1 MSNENKK
8 QEYAIYDKDNNLVC
22 TMVETHSFVEDWCK
36 TLHYRAELVDTM
48 DMQQQL
54 KAISAKLTEVE
65 NCILE
70 LYLHRAVHG
79 KGNPCKQLFLDK
91 CISGNI
97 SYNQLSPELKD
108 FIRQDLIDAGFGFMV
123 YV

>member
-1 MSNENKK
+1 MSNDSKK

-36 TLHYRAELVDTM
+36 TLHYRAELVDTT

-70 LYLHRAVHG
+70 LYLHKAIHG
-79 KGNPCKQLFLDK
+79 SSSCKQLFLDK
-91 CISGNI
+91 CINGEI
-97 SYNQLSPELKD
+97 SYNQLSPELRE
-108 FIRQDLIDAGFGFMV
+108 FIKQDLIDAGFGFMV
-123 YV
+123 QI